1 MDLKKH
7 FETATEK
14 FEFTVP
20 NKYSRKKV
28 LEFIPKDPLNQGWKY
43 SEGQVSE
50 LSMFGKG
57 MNVKSIT
64 KSGLMLYSYDLLDNK
79 ITTKIKWEDIELGN
93 TLDEPKEIPGFE
105 GTTEALNNL
114 SIFK

>member
-1 MDLKKH
+1 MNIKKH

-14 FEFTVP
+14 FEFTIP

-28 LEFIPKDPLNQGWKY
+28 LEFTPKDPEANY
-43 SEGQVSE
+43 SDGQVSE
-50 LSMFGKG
+50 LSIFGKS
-57 MNVKSIT
+57 MNVHSIT

-79 ITTKIKWEDIELGN
+79 ITAKIKWEDVEIGN
-93 TLDEPKEIPGFE
+93 TLDIPNDIPGFE
-105 GTTEALNNL
+105 GTKEALDNL

>member
-1 MDLKKH
+1 MKKH

-28 LEFIPKDPLNQGWKY
+28 LEFTPKNPKHDY

-50 LSMFGKG
+50 LSMFGKS

-64 KSGLMLYSYDLLDNK
+64 KGGLMLYSYDLLDNK
-79 ITTKIKWEDIELGN
+79 ITAKIKWKDIELGN
-93 TLDEPKEIPGFE
+93 TLDEWK
-105 GTTEALNNL
+105 
-114 SIFK
+114 

>member
-1 MDLKKH
+1 MNLKKH

-14 FEFTVP
+14 FEFTTI
-20 NKYSRKKV
+20 NSFGRKQV
-28 LEFIPKDPLNQGWKY
+28 LEFTPKNPEENY
-43 SEGQVSE
+43 SDGYVSE
-50 LSMFGKG
+50 LSIFGKG

-64 KSGLMLYSYDLLDNK
+64 KSGLMLYSFDLLSNQ
-79 ITTKIKWEDIELGN
+79 ITAKIKWEDVELGN
-93 TLDEPKEIPGFE
+93 TLDVPKDIPGFE

>member
-1 MDLKKH
+1 MKKH

-28 LEFIPKDPLNQGWKY
+28 LEFIPKDPEWKY

-50 LSMFGKG
+50 LSMFGKS

-64 KSGLMLYSYDLLDNK
+64 KGGLMLYSFDLLDNQ
-79 ITTKIKWEDIELGN
+79 ITAKIKWEDIELGN
-93 TLDEPKEIPGFE
+93 TLDKPEEIPGFE
-105 GTTEALNNL
+105 GTKEALDNL

>member
-1 MDLKKH
+1 MDLKKY

-14 FEFTVP
+14 FEFTIP

-28 LEFIPKDPLNQGWKY
+28 LEFTPRDPEYDY

-50 LSMFGKG
+50 LSMFGQS

-64 KSGLMLYSYDLLDNK
+64 KNGLMLYSYDLLDNK
-79 ITTKIKWEDIELGN
+79 ITAKIKWEDVELGN
-93 TLDEPKEIPGFE
+93 TLDK
-105 GTTEALNNL
+105 
-114 SIFK
+114 

>member
-1 MDLKKH
+1 MNLKKH

-28 LEFIPKDPLNQGWKY
+28 LEFTPKDPEWKY

-50 LSMFGKG
+50 LSMFGKS

-64 KSGLMLYSYDLLDNK
+64 KGGLMLYSFDLLDNQ
-79 ITTKIKWEDIELGN
+79 ITAKIKWEDVELGN

-105 GTTEALNNL
+105 GTKEALDNL

>member
-1 MDLKKH
+1 MNMKKH

-28 LEFIPKDPLNQGWKY
+28 LEFIPKDPESKH
-43 SEGQVSE
+43 SDSRVSE
-50 LSMFGKG
+50 LSMFGRS

-64 KSGLMLYSYDLLDNK
+64 KSGLMLYSYDILDNQ
-79 ITTKIKWEDIELGN
+79 ITAKIKWEDVELGN
-93 TLDEPKEIPGFE
+93 TLDK
-105 GTTEALNNL
+105 
-114 SIFK
+114 